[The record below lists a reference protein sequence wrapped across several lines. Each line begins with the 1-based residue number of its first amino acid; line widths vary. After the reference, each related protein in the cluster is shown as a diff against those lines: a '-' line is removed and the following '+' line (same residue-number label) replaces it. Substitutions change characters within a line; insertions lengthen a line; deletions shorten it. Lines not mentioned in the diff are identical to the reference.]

1 MKKLGL
7 LDVVAEQ
14 HRTFISNL
22 RLLPEL
28 KWAALGDLYRL
39 PDKERYPLKEWEEA
53 VSYLLGCEVHF
64 ENYEAI
70 GKSLKP
76 FFPASEVICRNASI
90 VCRTGQSS
98 PAC

>member
-1 MKKLGL
+1 LKKTGL
-7 LDVVAEQ
+7 LDLLAEQ

-28 KWAALGDLYRL
+28 KWAALGDLYRMEN
-39 PDKERYPLKEWEEA
+39 KEQYPLKEWEEA

-64 ENYEAI
+64 NSYEEI

-76 FFPASEVICRNASI
+76 FSLQVR
-90 VCRTGQSS
+90 
-98 PAC
+98 

>member
-7 LDVVAEQ
+7 LDVIAAQ

-28 KWAALGDLYRL
+28 KWAALGDLDHL
-39 PDKERYPLKEWEEA
+39 EDKEQYPLKEWEEA
-53 VSYLLGCEVHF
+53 ASYLLGCEVHF
-64 ENYEAI
+64 NSYEEI

-76 FFPASEVICRNASI
+76 FSLKVR
-90 VCRTGQSS
+90 
-98 PAC
+98 

>member
-39 PDKERYPLKEWEEA
+39 PDQ
-53 VSYLLGCEVHF
+53 
-64 ENYEAI
+64 
-70 GKSLKP
+70 GKIP
-76 FFPASEVICRNASI
+76 FKGMGRSGVLSVGLRGAF
-90 VCRTGQSS
+90 
-98 PAC
+98 